1 MIGPRKKR
9 GVRCTGSRETCAW
22 CPARHRLTPRGAGLT
37 PDTDSRWTSSSVCL
51 TDTSP
56 GRDAS
61 IEAGA
66 AATSR
71 EVSRSPSAWF
81 LAKPGLFGA
90 QSSLLSR
97 RLPFGSVI
105 ATASAK
111 SDRHDRHRNSD
122 GSFTCRLRV
131 TDPGGTGQPGSAA
144 PFKRRA
150 YRPAFLPSDTGY
162 PFYRATRSARA
173 GFLSEAFAGSDAA
186 MTSLNR
192 LSLSSPDFRCRGETE
207 AFATLYSLLVRNSLV
222 SPS

>member
-1 MIGPRKKR
+1 MHRFQRNLRMVPGKTPPDASGSRPDSRYGQSLDLIVHLSDRYVPRERCINQGGR
-9 GVRCTGSRETCAW
+9 GCNLARGEPKSFGTVSRET
-22 CPARHRLTPRGAGLT
+22 
-37 PDTDSRWTSSSVCL
+37 
-51 TDTSP
+51 
-56 GRDAS
+56 
-61 IEAGA
+61 
-66 AATSR
+66 
-71 EVSRSPSAWF
+71 
-81 LAKPGLFGA
+81 GLFGA

-122 GSFTCRLRV
+122 GSLTCRLRV
-131 TDPGGTGQPGSAA
+131 TDPGGTGQPGSTA

-186 MTSLNR
+186 MTSMNR
-192 LSLSSPDFRCRGETE
+192 LSLSSPDFRCRGEAE
-207 AFATLYSLLVRNSLV
+207 AFATLDSLLIQNSLV